1 MVVYAVAVY
10 AWLCTHVTISGRCFC
25 RALAELRARLPL
37 SRWRAVH
44 TDDCMGD
51 CMGDSRAVRGAVCIG
66 DGRAVCRVVC
76 RAVCRAVI
84 EPSYSRRRAVVE
96 PS

>member
-37 SRWRAVH
+37 SRWRAVR

-66 DGRAVCRVVC
+66 DGRAVCRVV
-76 RAVCRAVI
+76 V
-84 EPSYSRRRAVVE
+84 EPLRGCRRAVRRDDAE